1 MVINGE
7 HQKYMNKNKKVSIP
21 KITVNGKVL
30 NPINY
35 NSNTNVVTF
44 DGGIQYNLK
53 TKTYSLGSSST
64 HSNSNRNQ
72 AATQSRP
79 KPTTRPKPKPASSSK
94 TSNIDIES
102 ALGNGSDEGGSAD

>member
-1 MVINGE
+1 
-7 HQKYMNKNKKVSIP
+7 MNKNNKVSIP
-21 KITVNGKVL
+21 KITVNGQVL
-30 NPINY
+30 SPLNY

-79 KPTTRPKPKPASSSK
+79 KPTTRPKPASRPKPKPTSSSK

>member
-1 MVINGE
+1 MYVDAKDDRDNPIIKSTSGIVIDRG

-21 KITVNGKVL
+21 KITVNGQVL
-30 NPINY
+30 SPRNY

-64 HSNSNRNQ
+64 HSNSNRN
-72 AATQSRP
+72 
-79 KPTTRPKPKPASSSK
+79 
-94 TSNIDIES
+94 
-102 ALGNGSDEGGSAD
+102 